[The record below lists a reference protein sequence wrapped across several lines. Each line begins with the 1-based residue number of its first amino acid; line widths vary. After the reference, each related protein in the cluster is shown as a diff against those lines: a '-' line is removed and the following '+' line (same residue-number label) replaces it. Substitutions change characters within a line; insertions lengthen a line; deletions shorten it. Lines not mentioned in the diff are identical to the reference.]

1 MEEERKQTKVNKIKV
16 MTNEESVNEELTDQG
31 KERLENKLNEAYSK
45 QDDLHNK
52 YLRVHADLENLK
64 KRAIKEREDVVHRT
78 RSQIMTDL
86 LPFIDSF
93 KMGLLEASK
102 NEQVKTFVDG
112 FEMAM
117 NQLENTLSE
126 YGLIRLESDMIEFD
140 PKIHEAISYEENDE
154 VKEGIVIKT
163 IREGYKLGDKLI
175 RPATVIL
182 SKGQREEA

>member
-1 MEEERKQTKVNKIKV
+1 
-16 MTNEESVNEELTDQG
+16 
-31 KERLENKLNEAYSK
+31 
-45 QDDLHNK
+45 
-52 YLRVHADLENLK
+52 
-64 KRAIKEREDVVHRT
+64 
-78 RSQIMTDL
+78 MTDL

-102 NEQVKTFVDG
+102 NEHVKTFVDG